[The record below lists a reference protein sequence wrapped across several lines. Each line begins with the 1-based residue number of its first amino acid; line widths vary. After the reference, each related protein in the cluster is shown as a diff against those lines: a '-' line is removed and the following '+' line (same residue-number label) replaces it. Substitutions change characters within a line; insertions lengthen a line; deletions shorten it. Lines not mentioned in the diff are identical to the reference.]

1 MVNWRFL
8 ATRDPKGRDT
18 FAANVG
24 KVQRQIR
31 ELEKRELPANLAASL
46 MSVKADVAKYAA
58 AFEKASANLVLGDDI
73 YHNSVSPL
81 TKGVQAIAAQTN
93 LLALNATIEAARAGE
108 AGRGSGAPTSDHP
121 AGNVAAAIQAL
132 GSIAQILR
140 MQRADIRELAQRA
153 GEMGAEMLLRL
164 VGLAGSNRFRNQ
176 PMMAHD
182 ILRLAR

>member
-1 MVNWRFL
+1 VVNWRFL
-8 ATRDPKGRDT
+8 AIRDPKGRDT

-31 ELEKRELPANLAASL
+31 ELEKRELPDPAASL